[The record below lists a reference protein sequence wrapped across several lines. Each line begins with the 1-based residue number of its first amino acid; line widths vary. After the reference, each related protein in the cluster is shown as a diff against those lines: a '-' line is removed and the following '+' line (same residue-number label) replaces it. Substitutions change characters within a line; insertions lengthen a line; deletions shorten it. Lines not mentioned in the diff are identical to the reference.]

1 MTFHELDSKDQAA
14 LAHLGRAVR
23 ERRAEQHLSRS
34 ELAARSGLSLRFLA
48 QLESGEG
55 NISYLRLRRVAEA
68 LETDAAS
75 LVRGAERRAR
85 RPLALLGMRGAGK
98 STVGRALA
106 GRLGVPLREL
116 DELVEAEAGMELAR
130 MFELQGEVFYR
141 RLELEALDRFFAA
154 GDRAVLATGG
164 GIVTEP
170 ETYDLLRRHAYTVWL
185 KASPRDHWNRVMAQ
199 GDLRPM
205 HNHPDAMSVLER
217 LWSDRARLYA
227 AADLVVETSGRSV
240 NDVVRVIVRAYPG
253 SDDIRAASN

>member
-1 MTFHELDSKDQAA
+1 MTSSKFTAGDRAA
-14 LAHLGRAVR
+14 LADLGRAVR
-23 ERRAEQHLSRS
+23 GLRAELGLSRS
-34 ELAARSGLSLRFLA
+34 ELAARCGLSLRFLA

-98 STVGRALA
+98 STVGRMLA
-106 GRLGVPLREL
+106 GRLGVSLLEL

-130 MFELQGEVFYR
+130 MFELQGEAFYR
-141 RLELEALDRFFAA
+141 HLELEALARFFAE
-154 GDRAVLATGG
+154 GERAVLATGG

-170 ETYDLLRRHAYTVWL
+170 ETYDLLRRRAYTVWL

-205 HNHPDAMSVLER
+205 HDHPDAMSELER
-217 LWSDRARLYA
+217 LWSDRARRYA
-227 AADLVVETSGRSV
+227 AADLVVETSRRTV
-240 NDVVRVIVRAYPG
+240 EEVVQAIERVYPG
-253 SDDIRAASN
+253 PD